1 MKLSGSRIII
11 ETLLEQGVD
20 TVFGYP
26 GGAIMP
32 LYDAL
37 YDAPL
42 RHILTVHEQGAA
54 HAADGYARASGR
66 VGVCIATSGPG
77 ATNLVTGLATAYMD
91 SVPVVAIT
99 GQVGTPLL
107 GRDAFQEIDITGL
120 TMPVTKHNFLVR
132 SVADLAGVIR
142 NAFAIARE
150 GRPGPVLI
158 DVPRDVLLAEIDF
171 TAKQAVDPAVLSS
184 LSSLPPIDDAASGV
198 AIDQAVAALLNSRR
212 PVLLAGGGIIRGEA
226 SEVVNELCQYYP
238 LPAVSTLMGLGAIS
252 PTQPYYLGLT
262 GMHGHRSA
270 NQTIAAADLIIAIGT
285 RFSDRVTSDRN
296 RYTEG
301 KTIIHFDVDAAEIG
315 KNVHAAVVIVGKLQQ
330 SLQTL
335 TKKLCQAVRPDHT
348 AWLAQIRQWQEA
360 DQTAPD
366 ETELNPA
373 WIMQHLSVATANL
386 PVTWISDVG
395 QHQMWAAQYLRIK
408 SPGTWL
414 TSGGLGTMGF
424 GLPAA
429 LGAQVSCP
437 NQRAILVAG
446 DGGFKMTA
454 MELYTAATEKIPA
467 ICVVLDNSSLG
478 MVRQWQH
485 LFFNQRYSAT
495 TLPPFDFIGLARS
508 CGVDGVIANTPA
520 EFAAGFKQAL
530 SSDAP
535 FILVAKISADFM
547 VAPMVQPGQAVNRF
561 VEMP

>member
-54 HAADGYARASGR
+54 HAADGYARASGK

-120 TMPVTKHNFLVR
+120 TMPITKHNFLVR
-132 SVADLAGVIR
+132 SAADLASVIR
-142 NAFAIARE
+142 SAFSIARE
-150 GRPGPVLI
+150 GRQGPVLI
-158 DVPRDVLLAEIDF
+158 DVPRDVLLAEVDF
-171 TAKQAVDPAVLSS
+171 AESETDSAPAFT
-184 LSSLPPIDDAASGV
+184 DNAA
-198 AIDQAVAALLNSRR
+198 ADNAENATIEMALTALLKAHR
-212 PVLLAGGGIIRGEA
+212 PVMLVGGGVIRGNA
-226 SEVVNELCQYYP
+226 SIFVQNFCQAYP
-238 LPAVSTLMGLGAIS
+238 LPVVSTLMGLGGTS
-252 PTQPYYLGLT
+252 PTYPYYLGLT
-262 GMHGHRSA
+262 GMHGHRAA
-270 NQTIAAADLIIAIGT
+270 NLAVVDADLILAVGS
-285 RFSDRVTSDRN
+285 RFSDRVTGDRLH
-296 RYTEG
+296 YTIN
-301 KTIIHFDVDAAEIG
+301 KTIIHLDIDAAEIG
-315 KNVHAAVVIVGKLQQ
+315 KNVETDVVVVGPLPT
-330 SLQTL
+330 SLQALTRRLRSSTL
-335 TKKLCQAVRPDHT
+335 PNHAD
-348 AWLAQIRQWQEA
+348 WLGQIGQWQTMH
-360 DQTAPD
+360 QITPNPD
-366 ETELNPA
+366 TLCPV
-373 WIMQHLSVATANL
+373 WIMHHLSEAAAIQ

-395 QHQMWAAQYLRIK
+395 QHQMWAAQHLRIQQ
-408 SPGTWL
+408 PRTWL

-429 LGAQVSCP
+429 LGAQLSRP
-437 NQRAILVAG
+437 DHRAVLIAG

-454 MELYTAATEKIPA
+454 MELYTAATEKIPV
-467 ICVVLDNSSLG
+467 ICVILDNSVLG

-495 TLPPFDFIGLARS
+495 TLPTFDFVSFAHS
-508 CGVDGVIANTPA
+508 CGVAGRLAETRA
-520 EFAAGFKQAL
+520 EFAAGFQQAL
-530 SSDAP
+530 ALNRP
-535 FILVAKISADFM
+535 FVLVAKISADCM
-547 VAPMVQPGQAVNRF
+547 VDPMVQPGQPVNRF
-561 VEMP
+561 VEIP